1 MIVEPGR
8 PERRD
13 LQPQPEFPRGG
24 IPGFDLRGSEEREGM
39 RILRFRAARPTAV
52 TPGALAPD
60 VLGDKPV
67 LLLPV

>member
-1 MIVEPGR
+1 
-8 PERRD
+8 
-13 LQPQPEFPRGG
+13 
-24 IPGFDLRGSEEREGM
+24 M